1 MFHPQSVS
9 YTLAIQPHA
18 RAHMQQD
25 IHLFRKILAA
35 IQLSNDTM
43 MGHPEISGYSEA
55 QINRHVELLH
65 NAGYIDVSGNPT
77 DTSSGRKFLIRDL
90 SVKGHEFV
98 GMVLNE
104 PVWNELT
111 IKLDN
116 DELNKIPVSDIYD
129 ACRRISQK
137 WMNQKIDV

>member
-1 MFHPQSVS
+1 
-9 YTLAIQPHA
+9 
-18 RAHMQQD
+18 
-25 IHLFRKILAA
+25 
-35 IQLSNDTM
+35 M
-43 MGHPEISGYSEA
+43 MGHPEIPGYSEA